1 MNTKRYTLLLRC
13 LNFLAVLFSV
23 TLHYPILSLMLI
35 VSIRELHFVTVLF
48 VRHGKYVLLWH
59 NCVVLVFK
67 VAFKES

>member
-13 LNFLAVLFSV
+13 LKFLAVLFSV

-48 VRHGKYVLLWH
+48 VRYGKYILL
-59 NCVVLVFK
+59 
-67 VAFKES
+67 